1 MNENFIYECLSG
13 FQTVLMEIIDAFSDL
28 TTGDEGRESPPP
40 GLSEDTDYPHV
51 YYDYG
56 LDDVCQAKL
65 IERDREENCE
75 RENEREN
82 EENEENRE
90 REENYLDDEDDEF
103 DML

>member
-28 TTGDEGRESPPP
+28 TTGDDGRESPPP

-51 YYDYG
+51 YYDY
-56 LDDVCQAKL
+56 DVYQAKL
-65 IERDREENCE
+65 IERDRERESE
-75 RENEREN
+75 RENRKQES
-82 EENEENRE
+82 EENRE
-90 REENYLDDEDDEF
+90 RDREEEENYLDDEDDEF